1 LTGVSQTDPKGRNRG
16 LHLRPSR
23 VLAGF
28 GVALVIGILLVTAL
42 AIWYLREAALVDQ
55 QRQLMQLNFALS
67 EQASRTVEGVDVIL
81 AATVG
86 KLRAMERE
94 AAAAGHPVDIQA
106 VHEMLAAQ
114 FAGMSQIRALF
125 FTGADGVISVDSRR
139 HPLPRVDVSDRAYFI
154 AQREGA
160 RGLYI
165 GDPLVGRIDGLVSL
179 TMSHRLE
186 SADGAFE
193 GVAAASVEPR
203 YFQGFYAS
211 IDLGAGAEIA
221 LYRRDG
227 VLLTS
232 FPPRQPGYAG
242 FARLGGFAPRL
253 NEAEHGVARTI
264 DPVSGEPQL
273 VSFQALRLFPLIAVV
288 SVPERTALAGWRRQA
303 AIFGAGGLGSA
314 TVVLLLLLGLS
325 RQFARQEKLHEALRT
340 SEQRFRDIAD
350 ASSDWI
356 WEMGPDLRF
365 IYLSERFLEVTGT
378 PVAQLI
384 GHTRSEVADY
394 PADDPA
400 WRAHLDDVTNH
411 RPFRGF
417 TYSHRRSD
425 GVLRWIR
432 TSGKPIFDPAGR
444 FIGYRGIGSDITAE
458 YEAEERA
465 RLAQEL
471 LRDAVE
477 FMGDGFVLYDAEDRV
492 VMCNGRYREMHAGT
506 AAAMA
511 PGTRFEDVLRA
522 AVKSGELVAP
532 DGDVE
537 GYIAQRVERHRH
549 HTGAF
554 EITADDR
561 IIRISERPTRDGG
574 VVGLHSDIT
583 ALKQRE
589 SALLEAKRGA
599 EMANRAK
606 SEFLANMSHELR
618 TPLNAIIGF
627 AEAISGKV
635 LGEASPKYFDYAK
648 DIRMSGEHLLALIN
662 DILDMSKIESGHYD
676 FDEQDVSIQDVISSC
691 IAMVNGR
698 ARDGAVKLMA
708 PPPLPEVTLRADRR
722 AMMQVLLNLLSNA
735 IKFTGPGG
743 SATVRVELT
752 ETGLELFVAD
762 TGVGI
767 PAEALPHVFEPF
779 RRGVA
784 NISRKAEGTGLGLA
798 ISRKLM
804 VRHGGT
810 LELHSTPGVGTTAH
824 AVFPRS
830 RILEQAILDANGS
843 TAAAQ

>member
-1 LTGVSQTDPKGRNRG
+1 
-16 LHLRPSR
+16 
-23 VLAGF
+23 
-28 GVALVIGILLVTAL
+28 
-42 AIWYLREAALVDQ
+42 
-55 QRQLMQLNFALS
+55 
-67 EQASRTVEGVDVIL
+67 
-81 AATVG
+81 
-86 KLRAMERE
+86 
-94 AAAAGHPVDIQA
+94 
-106 VHEMLAAQ
+106 
-114 FAGMSQIRALF
+114 LF
-125 FTGADGVISVDSRR
+125 FVGADGVMSVDSRR
-139 HPLPRVDVSDRAYFI
+139 HPLPRIDVSDRSYFI
-154 AQREGA
+154 AQREMS

-165 GDPLVGRIDGLVSL
+165 GDPVIGRVDGLISL
-179 TMSHRLE
+179 TLSHRLE

-193 GVAAASVEPR
+193 GVAAATVEPR

-211 IDLGAGAEIA
+211 LELGRGAEIA

-232 FPPRQPGYAG
+232 YPPREPGYAG
-242 FARLGGFAPRL
+242 FGRLGDFARQL
-253 NEAEHGVARTI
+253 TEAEQGVARTI
-264 DPVSGEPQL
+264 DPVSGDPQL
-273 VSFQALRLFPLIAVV
+273 ASFQALRLFPLIAVV
-288 SVPERTALAGWRRQA
+288 SIPERTALAGWRRQA

-314 TVVLLLLLGLS
+314 IVVLLLLLGLS

-356 WEMGPDLRF
+356 WEMGYDLRF
-365 IYLSERFLEVTGT
+365 VYVSDRFLEVTGT
-378 PVAQLI
+378 PVTQMI
-384 GHTRSEVADY
+384 GRTRSEVADY

-400 WRAHLDDVTNH
+400 WCAHLDDITNH

-417 TYSHRRSD
+417 TYSHRRRD

-492 VMCNGRYREMHAGT
+492 VMCNGRYREMHAAT
-506 AAAMA
+506 SAAMV

-522 AVKSGELVAP
+522 AVTSGELVAP
-532 DGDVE
+532 DGDIE
-537 GYIAQRVERHRH
+537 AYIAQRVERHRH

-554 EITADDR
+554 EITARDR

-574 VVGLHSDIT
+574 IVGLHSDIT

-589 SALLEAKRGA
+589 SALLDAKRGA

-648 DIRMSGEHLLALIN
+648 DIRTSGEHLLALIN

-698 ARDGAVKLMA
+698 ARDGAVRLTA
-708 PPPLPEVTLRADRR
+708 PPPLAEVTLRADRR
-722 AMMQVLLNLLSNA
+722 AIMQVLLNLLSNA

-743 SATVRVELT
+743 TATVRAQVIDD
-752 ETGLELFVAD
+752 GLELSVTD

-810 LELHSTPGVGTTAH
+810 LELHSTSGVGTTAR
-824 AVFPRS
+824 AIFPRS
-830 RILEQAILDANGS
+830 RILEQVIIDANDS